1 MAIKDIEFVDDF
13 ELIDENQIIEPTEQN
28 DPAKQSQIIETLDEE
43 PKVIEDADND
53 NDDDEESPI
62 SVNQATDSDEF
73 NPLHEN
79 FNFLKEQ
86 GLFVLPEDYKY
97 DGTEEGFQKAVEDSK
112 SEMFNLVANELYDK
126 LPDELRDVVK
136 YVLDGGDDING
147 FINYNNDPFKDVDIY
162 DEDVRKDILKTYWK
176 DKGLTDDKAEK
187 QVTKSFDLGTDEED
201 ASEALEELKQS
212 FAINKQKLE
221 AEAKL
226 QKEQDKKAEQEAL
239 AKLYK
244 TLNES
249 KEIYGVEITDADKK
263 SFKEFTQ
270 TRYKTKDNK
279 VVTKFDAKL
288 EEHLTDPEK
297 FILLTKFL
305 QNGYNVKTKTNTNK
319 TEKEVKKSFYD
330 KIKNNSNRSDGKSK
344 TRLGDQS
351 SRSKYSITDGTIE
364 FELDN

>member
-13 ELIDENQIIEPTEQN
+13 ELIDDNEITEPTEQEN
-28 DPAKQSQIIETLDEE
+28 PTEQSQDETSDEE
-43 PKVIEDADND
+43 PQLIENIVTEDDE
-53 NDDDEESPI
+53 DDDDIPSNP
-62 SVNQATDSDEF
+62 VADDDEF
-73 NPLHEN
+73 NPLKEN

-86 GLFVLPEDYKY
+86 GLFVLPDDYKY

-112 SEMFNLVANELYDK
+112 GEMFNLVANELYDK

-136 YVLDGGDDING
+136 YVLDGGDDINS
-147 FINYNNDPFKDVDIY
+147 FVNYSNDPFKDIDIY
-162 DEDVRKDILKTYWK
+162 DEDVRKDVLKTYWK
-176 DKGLTDDKAEK
+176 GKGLSDDKADK
-187 QVTKSFDLGTDEED
+187 QATKSFDLGTDEED

-212 FAINKQKLE
+212 YAANKQKLE
-221 AEAKL
+221 AQAKV
-226 QKEQDKKAEQEAL
+226 QKENEKKAEQEAL
-239 AKLYK
+239 NKLYK
-244 TLNES
+244 TLNDS
-249 KEIYGVEITDADKK
+249 KEIDGVEITDADRK
-263 SFKEFTQ
+263 SFKDFTQ
-270 TRYKTKDNK
+270 TRYKTNDNR

-288 EEHLTDPEK
+288 EEYLTDPGK

-305 QNGYNVKTKTNTNK
+305 QNGYNVKTKTNK

-351 SRSKYSITDGTIE
+351 SRSKYSITDGNIE